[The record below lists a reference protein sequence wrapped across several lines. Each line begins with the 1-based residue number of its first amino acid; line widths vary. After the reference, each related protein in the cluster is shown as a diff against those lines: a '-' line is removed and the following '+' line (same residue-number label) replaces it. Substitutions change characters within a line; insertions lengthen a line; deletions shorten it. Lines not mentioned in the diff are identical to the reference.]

1 MLTTRW
7 ANALNKA
14 GRTQASLANAL
25 RVNKAEMSWV
35 AQGRMWLTPDKFLRA
50 CELLGCKP
58 GDLYEA
64 DALAFF
70 YGITDGTKT
79 MPVAPAK
86 RRTSRVRLDEDTTEL
101 VEAVASDE
109 HLTKTQAANAIIRR
123 AFETRRIEHV

>member
-7 ANALNKA
+7 AKVLNKA
-14 GRTQASLANAL
+14 GRSQASLARAIG
-25 RVNKAEMSWV
+25 VNTAEMSWV
-35 AQGRMWLTPDKFLRA
+35 AQGRLLLAPDKLLRA

-64 DALAFF
+64 DALAFL
-70 YGITDGTKT
+70 YGITDGTKA
-79 MPVAPAK
+79 MAAAPAK
-86 RRTSRVRLDEDTTEL
+86 RHTSRVRLDEDTTEL

>member
-7 ANALNKA
+7 AKALSKA
-14 GRTQASLANAL
+14 GRSQASLANAL
-25 RVNKAEMSWV
+25 RVNTAEMSWV
-35 AQGRMWLTPDKFLRA
+35 AQGRMWLTPDKFVRA

-64 DALAFF
+64 DALALL
-70 YGITDGTKT
+70 YGITDGTTKA
-79 MPVAPAK
+79 VAKKPRPHK
-86 RRTSRVRLDEDTTEL
+86 SQVRLDEDTTEL